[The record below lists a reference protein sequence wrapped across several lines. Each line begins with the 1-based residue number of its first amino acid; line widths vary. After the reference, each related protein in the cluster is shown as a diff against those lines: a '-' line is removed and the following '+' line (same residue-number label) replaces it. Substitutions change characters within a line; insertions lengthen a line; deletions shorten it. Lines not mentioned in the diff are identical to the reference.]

1 MATKDEIIEAV
12 DDFFSG
18 DYEITDGRTIPEA
31 DDIQLGKNGKEIELV
46 MLFIDIRESTKIV
59 DGLRR
64 ITAARM
70 YKSFL
75 WGVAQIAN
83 ANNGEL
89 RSFNGD
95 GVLMAFIGDTKRT
108 DAVKAAM
115 QMSWFAQKV
124 LKPKLDAVFQNN
136 RQLSDQGIEFDF
148 GIGIDVGKVLV
159 VRGGI
164 RGENNNDL
172 VWVGNATNFA
182 VKLSSLSKGKDG
194 YHIYISENVYKN
206 MANSSKFG
214 GDPKLNMWEER
225 IWTVMDNL
233 TIYRSNWTWTVK

>member
-1 MATKDEIIEAV
+1 MATKEEIIKGV
-12 DDFFSG
+12 DDFFGG
-18 DYEITDGRTIPEA
+18 DYDITEGRVIPDVA
-31 DDIQLGKNGKEIELV
+31 DVALGKIGKEIELA

-64 ITAARM
+64 TTAARM

-75 WGVAQIAN
+75 WGVSKIARLN
-83 ANNGEL
+83 DGEL

-95 GVLMAFIGDTKRT
+95 GVLVAFIGDNKRT
-108 DAVKAAM
+108 NAAKAAL

-136 RQLSDQGIEFDF
+136 QGLSGQGIEFDF

-172 VWVGNATNFA
+172 VWVGNATNYA
-182 VKLSSLSKGKDG
+182 VKLSGLSKEG
-194 YHIYISENVYKN
+194 YHIYISEDVYKN
-206 MANSSKFG
+206 MNKSSKLG
-214 GDPKLNMWEER
+214 GSPEKDMWESR
-225 IWTVMDNL
+225 TWTDVDGI
-233 TIYRSNWTWTVK
+233 TIYRSNWTWAVT

>member
-1 MATKDEIIEAV
+1 MATKEDIIKGV

-18 DYEITDGRTIPEA
+18 DYDITEGRVIPDVA
-31 DDIQLGKNGKEIELV
+31 DIALGKIGKEIELA

-64 ITAARM
+64 TTAARM

-75 WGVAQIAN
+75 WGVSKIARLN
-83 ANNGEL
+83 DGEL

-95 GVLMAFIGDTKRT
+95 GVLVAFIGDNKRT
-108 DAVKAAM
+108 NAAKAAL

-136 RQLSDQGIEFDF
+136 QGLSGQGIEFDF
-148 GIGIDVGKVLV
+148 GIGVDVGKVLV

-172 VWVGNATNFA
+172 VWVGNATNYA
-182 VKLSSLSKGKDG
+182 VKLSGLSKEG
-194 YHIYISENVYKN
+194 YHIYISEDVYKN
-206 MANSSKFG
+206 MNKSSKFG
-214 GDPKLNMWEER
+214 GSPEKDMWESR
-225 IWTVMDNL
+225 TWTDVDSI
-233 TIYRSNWTWTVK
+233 TIYRSNWTWAVS

>member
-1 MATKDEIIEAV
+1 MATKEDIIKGV

-18 DYEITDGRTIPEA
+18 DYEITEGRVILDV
-31 DDIQLGKNGKEIELV
+31 DDIAFGKNGNEIELA

-64 ITAARM
+64 TTAARM

-75 WGVAQIAN
+75 WGVAKIARL
-83 ANNGEL
+83 NNGEL

-95 GVLMAFIGDTKRT
+95 GVLVVFIGDNKRT
-108 DAVKAAM
+108 NVAKAAL

-136 RQLSDQGIEFDF
+136 QSLQGQGIEFDF

-172 VWVGNATNFA
+172 VWVGNATNYA
-182 VKLSSLSKGKDG
+182 VKLSGLSKDG
-194 YHIYISENVYKN
+194 YHIYISEDVYKN
-206 MANSSKFG
+206 MAKSSKFG
-214 GDPKLNMWEER
+214 GSPEKDMWESR
-225 IWTVMDNL
+225 TWTDVDSI
-233 TIYRSNWTWTVK
+233 TIYRSNWTWAVT

>member
-1 MATKDEIIEAV
+1 MATKEDLIKGV

-18 DYEITDGRTIPEA
+18 DYEITGGRVIPDV
-31 DDIQLGKNGKEIELV
+31 DDIAFGKNGNEIELA

-64 ITAARM
+64 TTAARM

-75 WGVAQIAN
+75 WGVAKIARLN
-83 ANNGEL
+83 DGEL

-95 GVLMAFIGDTKRT
+95 GVLVVFIGNNKRT
-108 DAVKAAM
+108 NAAKAAL

-124 LKPKLDAVFQNN
+124 LKPKLDTVFQNN
-136 RQLSDQGIEFDF
+136 QSLQGQGIEFDF

-172 VWVGNATNFA
+172 VWVGNATNYA
-182 VKLSSLSKGKDG
+182 VKLSGLSKDG
-194 YHIYISENVYKN
+194 YHIYISDDVYKN
-206 MANSSKFG
+206 MDKSSKFG
-214 GDPKLNMWEER
+214 GSPEKDMWESR
-225 IWTVMDNL
+225 TWTDVDGI
-233 TIYRSNWTWTVK
+233 TIYRSNWTWAVT

>member
-1 MATKDEIIEAV
+1 MATKEEIIKGV
-12 DDFFSG
+12 DDFFGG
-18 DYEITDGRTIPEA
+18 DYDITEGRVIPDVA
-31 DDIQLGKNGKEIELV
+31 DIALGKIGKEIELA

-64 ITAARM
+64 TTAARM

-75 WGVAQIAN
+75 WGVSKIARLN
-83 ANNGEL
+83 DGEL

-95 GVLMAFIGDTKRT
+95 GVLVAFIGDNKRT
-108 DAVKAAM
+108 NAAKAAL

-136 RQLSDQGIEFDF
+136 KGLSGQGIEFDF
-148 GIGIDVGKVLV
+148 GIGVDVGKILV

-172 VWVGNATNFA
+172 VWVGNATNYA
-182 VKLSSLSKGKDG
+182 VKLSGLSKEG
-194 YHIYISENVYKN
+194 YHIYISEDVYKN
-206 MANSSKFG
+206 MAKSSKIQG
-214 GDPKLNMWEER
+214 SPERDMWESR
-225 IWTVMDNL
+225 TWTDVDGV
-233 TIYRSNWTWTVK
+233 TIYRSNWTWSLN

>member
-1 MATKDEIIEAV
+1 MATKEDIIKGV

-18 DYEITDGRTIPEA
+18 DYEITEGRVILDV
-31 DDIQLGKNGKEIELV
+31 DDIAFGKNGNEIELA

-64 ITAARM
+64 TTAARM

-75 WGVAQIAN
+75 WGVAKIARL
-83 ANNGEL
+83 NNGEL

-95 GVLMAFIGDTKRT
+95 GVLVVFIGDNKRT
-108 DAVKAAM
+108 NVAKAAL

-136 RQLSDQGIEFDF
+136 QGLSGQGIEFDF
-148 GIGIDVGKVLV
+148 GIGVDVGKVLV

-172 VWVGNATNFA
+172 VWVGNATNYA
-182 VKLSSLSKGKDG
+182 VKLSGLSKEG
-194 YHIYISENVYKN
+194 YHIYISEDVYKN
-206 MANSSKFG
+206 MNKSSKFG
-214 GDPKLNMWEER
+214 GSPEKDIWESR
-225 IWTVMDNL
+225 TWIDVDSI
-233 TIYRSNWTWTVK
+233 TIYRSNRTWAVS

>member
-1 MATKDEIIEAV
+1 MTKEDIIKGV

-18 DYEITDGRTIPEA
+18 DYDITAGRVIPDVA
-31 DDIQLGKNGKEIELV
+31 DIAFGKNGTEIELT

-64 ITAARM
+64 TTAARM

-75 WGVAQIAN
+75 WGVARIARL
-83 ANNGEL
+83 NNGEL

-95 GVLMAFIGDTKRT
+95 GVLMAFMGDRKRT
-108 DAVKAAM
+108 NAAKAAL

-124 LKPKLDAVFQNN
+124 LKPKLDAVFQSNQ
-136 RQLSDQGIEFDF
+136 QLRGDGIEFDF
-148 GIGIDVGKVLV
+148 GIGIDVGKVLI

-172 VWVGNATNFA
+172 VWVGNATNYA
-182 VKLSSLSKGKDG
+182 VKLSALSKEG
-194 YHIYISENVYKN
+194 YHIYISDDVYKN
-206 MANSSKFG
+206 MNKSSKFG
-214 GDPKLNMWEER
+214 GNPERDMWESR
-225 IWTVMDNL
+225 IWNDMDGI
-233 TIYRSNWTWTVK
+233 TIYRSNWTWALS